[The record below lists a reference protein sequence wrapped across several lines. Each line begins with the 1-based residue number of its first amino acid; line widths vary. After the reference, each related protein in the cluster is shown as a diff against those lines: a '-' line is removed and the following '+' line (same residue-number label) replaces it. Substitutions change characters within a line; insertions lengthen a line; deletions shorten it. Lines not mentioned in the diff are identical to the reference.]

1 MRSHRIPSLNW
12 LRVFETAARL
22 ESFAR
27 AAEVLNMS
35 PPAVSQQ
42 IKALEGYLGKPLF
55 VRGPHHVTLTDE
67 ARAFLPS
74 IQLALSSLETTAV
87 SLFGSTEGERLTL
100 RVLYL
105 MAASWLPPR
114 LRDFESRHPGIRL
127 QINCGNARVDFH
139 GRDDDLHI
147 AFGSPSDFPA
157 TAVRLFGE
165 ELYPIATP
173 EIARTIKQPH
183 DLLNHRLIEVA
194 EHRSGWFQVLQQTLN
209 ADVSEADIM
218 FADTTIIAMS
228 LAAADCGLALARAPV
243 SDPLMRLH
251 GLVACLPELKV
262 TGLQHYYLYTPA
274 PTPAKPAAT
283 AFTNWLL
290 QQIP

>member
-1 MRSHRIPSLNW
+1 MSHRRIPSLNW

-74 IQLALSSLETTAV
+74 IQLALSSVETTAA
-87 SLFGSTEGERLTL
+87 SLFGSTEGERLTI

-114 LRDFESRHPGIRL
+114 LHDFESRHPGIRL
-127 QINCGNARVDFH
+127 QINCGNARIDFH
-139 GRDDDLHI
+139 GRDDDLHV
-147 AFGSPSDFPA
+147 AFGSPSDFPPTA
-157 TAVRLFGE
+157 TRLFGE
-165 ELYPIATP
+165 ELYPVAKP
-173 EIARTIKQPH
+173 EIARTIKQPQ
-183 DLLNHRLIEVA
+183 DLLHHRLIEVA

-228 LAAADCGLALARAPV
+228 LAAAGCGLALARAPV
-243 SDPLMRLH
+243 SDAFMQLH
-251 GLVACLPELKV
+251 GLVPCLPDLKV
-262 TGLQHYYLYTPA
+262 TGLQHYYLYTP
-274 PTPAKPAAT
+274 TPIPPKPAAQT
-283 AFTNWLL
+283 FATWLQEQL
-290 QQIP
+290 T